1 MVITVKL
8 NDKALIAR
16 LSFMPEK
23 VKQSLERTLRRTAL
37 DLIEYIKREKLS
49 ADEGYSA
56 TLLHRIS
63 GALQRSIQYDV
74 TSEATSVTARV
85 FSNNTVDYAAI
96 HEYGGTFTRYGR
108 KAGDYSVTM
117 PQRSFMRTSL
127 KENKEKIVDDIKKA
141 VYEGVKT

>member
-1 MVITVKL
+1 MITVKL

-23 VKQSLERTLRRTAL
+23 VRQSLERTLRRTAL

-49 ADEGYSA
+49 ADDGYSA
-56 TLLHRIS
+56 TLLHRIT

-96 HEYGGTFTRYGR
+96 HEYGGTVTRYGR
-108 KAGDYSVTM
+108 KVGDYQVNY
-117 PQRSFMRTSL
+117 PERSFMRTSL
-127 KENKEKIVDDIKKA
+127 KENTAKITADIKTA
-141 VYEGVKT
+141 VYEGVKA